1 MTSKYCQ
8 ILVYKLFFNNNKI
21 LTLPIQALIG
31 KIICS
36 DAFVISAEINV
47 FDDTMI
53 SKNEIFQANKQL
65 IKISTLGQGYPPHL
79 GAGCNTQQG
88 GSWTSIQYLCVGPGE
103 A

>member
-1 MTSKYCQ
+1 MVILCTNFAKNDKQIINIAKYWY
-8 ILVYKLFFNNNKI
+8 INKLFFNNNKI

-53 SKNEIFQANKQL
+53 SKNEIF
-65 IKISTLGQGYPPHL
+65 
-79 GAGCNTQQG
+79 
-88 GSWTSIQYLCVGPGE
+88 
-103 A
+103 

>member
-1 MTSKYCQ
+1 MVILCTNFAENDKQIKYCQ

-53 SKNEIFQANKQL
+53 SKNEIF
-65 IKISTLGQGYPPHL
+65 
-79 GAGCNTQQG
+79 
-88 GSWTSIQYLCVGPGE
+88 
-103 A
+103 